1 LNQLFYKSNKCL
13 ICLTPIYGIVS
24 KQYFNH
30 FYNKKMKKTILIF
43 AALFTTG
50 ILLSQVPGVLPT
62 GNVDGLRPMKPTAV
76 IKPFADIKSIK
87 PGVISSAGSKPTDCD
102 QVLPTAKKF
111 KSLALNTR
119 NGGVWFIGEDDR
131 LYGVGNHYQNCQ
143 LATIRGNS
151 KVDNITAL
159 DGAVSVR
166 SKDGLGIM
174 FGGNPDPE
182 QVRPFSGDLGWGTFP
197 ATATY
202 VYRDVENPNGCAGL
216 NDWNWYL
223 NEKGYIKSAN
233 PGTIVSNMPP
243 EKFAKMFT
251 VYNRRF
257 FMIDEAQDLYM
268 WKPGFT
274 AWRKMGDI
282 KATFI
287 TTDNGLSTP
296 LWYVGTDNQVYMLTT
311 EEPIPTPMNAK
322 AKSIAVRGSQLHYI
336 GLDGYFYVRLKD
348 KDFRVDM

>member
-1 LNQLFYKSNKCL
+1 
-13 ICLTPIYGIVS
+13 
-24 KQYFNH
+24 
-30 FYNKKMKKTILIF
+30 MKKLILF
-43 AALFTTG
+43 AAVAFSITNTLG
-50 ILLSQVPGVLPT
+50 QAPAVLPT
-62 GNVDGLRPMKPTAV
+62 GNVDGLRPMKPISV
-76 IKPFADIKSIK
+76 IKPFADIKPAK
-87 PGVISSAGSKPTDCD
+87 PGVISSAGNKPTDCD
-102 QVLPTAKKF
+102 QVLPNAKKF
-111 KSLALNTR
+111 KSLALNTH

-143 LATIRGNS
+143 LATIRNNS
-151 KVDNITAL
+151 KVENLTAL

-166 SKDGLGIM
+166 SKDGLGMM
-174 FGGNPDPE
+174 FGGYPDPE
-182 QVRPFSGDLGWGTFP
+182 HVRPISGDLGWATFP
-197 ATATY
+197 ATTTY
-202 VYRDVENPNGCAGL
+202 VYRDVEQPNGCAGL

-223 NEKGYIKSAN
+223 NEKGYIRSAN
-233 PGTIVSNMPP
+233 PATAAGNIPP
-243 EKFAKMFT
+243 EKYAKMFT

-257 FMIDEAQDLYM
+257 FMIDAAQDLYM

-287 TTDNGLSTP
+287 TTDKGLSTP
-296 LWYVGTDNQVYMLTT
+296 LWYIGTDNQVYMLSM

-322 AKSIAVRGSQLHYI
+322 AKSIAVFGSQLYYI